1 MHRSGNKE
9 EESVPVISPSTR
21 STRQIRR
28 GKSRVPEDSVFY
40 NRVVP
45 ILLAGMAVLTIV
57 LILVAAGVLLG
68 FVPFQ

>member
-1 MHRSGNKE
+1 MHRAGKE
-9 EESVPVISPSTR
+9 GESEPILSPATR
-21 STRQIRR
+21 SRRQIRR

-45 ILLAGMAVLTIV
+45 ILLAGMAVLTVV